1 MSDADPSSEASTS
14 QGSQGSSSLAS
25 SRYRLNLLLF
35 VVLVVGVTVWFR
47 LHLEPLVTT
56 TSLVGGTL
64 TLWGLWKLFQEA
76 FLGKA
81 GKELSSW
88 TQKLLGRAS
97 ATEPLVFA
105 LVVLAFLYGLTSS
118 LYFEYAGAKAGESSF
133 EVEVWKDG
141 NPWLE
146 AVPVK
151 STKRVQGQPFFLAL
165 GPRTLEVR
173 ITDPPGFE
181 SETRTL
187 WPWTSLRLE
196 VPGDFER
203 RRLRALRL
211 VPGLSLQS
219 LPDPGSE
226 VTALCTLRL
235 AVEGGAELLR
245 LDDVREHP
253 LLTGAPAE
261 DLDQLAGQIDAA
273 ELESHLRE
281 HLTLVVEMPQL
292 AQAPWLI
299 KWRATPKL
307 HPSPQAPTHEPLT
320 LEIRCPNTDGT
331 TRLQASW
338 RTTLDALPGDKIKTW
353 ILEVGR

>member
-1 MSDADPSSEASTS
+1 MPDADTST
-14 QGSQGSSSLAS
+14 LAS

-56 TSLVGGTL
+56 TSLLGGTL
-64 TLWGLWKLFQEA
+64 TLWGLWKLFQAA

-105 LVVLAFLYGLTSS
+105 LVVLALFYGLTSS
-118 LYFEYAGAKAGESSF
+118 LYFEYAGAKAGEASF

-146 AVPVK
+146 ALPVK
-151 STKRVQGQPFFLAL
+151 STDRVQGRPFFLAL

-173 ITDPPGFE
+173 ITEPPGFE
-181 SETRTL
+181 PETRTL
-187 WPWTSLRLE
+187 WPWTFLRLK

-211 VPGLSLQS
+211 IPGLSLQG

-226 VTALCTLRL
+226 VTAPCTLRL
-235 AVEGGAELLR
+235 GVEGGNELLH
-245 LDDVREHP
+245 LDDVRERP

-261 DLDQLAGQIDAA
+261 DLDLLARQNDAA
-273 ELESHLRE
+273 ELEPHLQE
-281 HLTLVVEMPQL
+281 HLTLVLEMPQP

-299 KWRATPKL
+299 KWQSTPTR
-307 HPSPQAPTHEPLT
+307 HPSPRAPLQEPLT
-320 LEIRCPNTDGT
+320 LEIHCPGENGT
-331 TRLQASW
+331 PRLQASW
-338 RTTLDALPGDKIKTW
+338 QTTLDTLPGGKIKTW